1 MNPKINV
8 YLNKL
13 QHNTEVLVKQCQDAG
28 IDVAAVTKVFCG
40 KPEIAETI
48 VKGGVKYLADSRIEN
63 LAKMKEL
70 PLEKILLRLPM
81 ISRAKET
88 VQFAD
93 ISLNSELETIEAL
106 NDAALELGQPHKVIL
121 MMDLGDLREG
131 IFDNEEL
138 HRALK
143 RIKELQS
150 IKVVGIGT
158 NLTCYG
164 GVIPDDEN
172 LGRLLETAN
181 LIEAELGYPV
191 EMISGGNSSSIYLL
205 EKQGMPKGIN
215 HLRLGESI
223 VLGYETA
230 YGKRIPNTFDDAFQL
245 VAEIIEIKEKPSI
258 PIGTIGRDAF
268 GNVPEF
274 EDKGKQRRAI
284 LAVGKQDFGTHS
296 IIPLD
301 TEIEIL
307 GGSSDHLIIDLTHC
321 RREYK
326 VGDEV
331 TFNLTYG
338 SLLALMTSEYIYKN
352 CIK

>member
-1 MNPKINV
+1 MNPRVNI

-13 QHNTEVLVKQCQDAG
+13 QHNTEVLVRECNAVDMN
-28 IDVAAVTKVFCG
+28 VAAVTKVFCG
-40 KPEIAETI
+40 KAEIAEAI
-48 VKGGVKYLADSRIEN
+48 IAGGVKYLADSRIEN
-63 LAKMKEL
+63 LYKLKDL

-88 VQFAD
+88 VELAD

-106 NDAALELGQPHKVIL
+106 NKAAVELEKIHKIIL

-138 HRALK
+138 KKVLLV
-143 RIKELQS
+143 IKEMKN
-150 IKVVGIGT
+150 IKITGIGT

-164 GVIPDDEN
+164 GVIPDNEN
-172 LGRLLETAN
+172 LGKLLETAKV
-181 LIEAELGYPV
+181 IETEMGYPM
-191 EMISGGNSSSIYLL
+191 EIISGGNSSSFHLI
-205 EKQGMPKGIN
+205 EKKGIPVGVN

-230 YGKRIPNTFDDAFQL
+230 YGERIPNTYDDVFQL
-245 VAEIIEIKEKPSI
+245 VAEVIEIKEKPSM

-268 GNVPEF
+268 GKVPTF
-274 EDKGKQRRAI
+274 EDKGKQKRAI
-284 LAVGKQDFGTHS
+284 LAIGKQDIGTHEVL
-296 IIPLD
+296 PLD
-301 TEIEIL
+301 KEIEIL

-321 RREYK
+321 QKDYR

-338 SLLALMTSEYIYKN
+338 SLLALMTSEYVYKN
-352 CIK
+352 YIK